1 MQTKKCYNLFSMR
14 LYTKITTRI
23 GLLIKH
29 KFDSLKT
36 DTLHVTNEMIL
47 DEESTMKLNLNEVKL
62 RNQEEK

>member
-1 MQTKKCYNLFSMR
+1 MR

-23 GLLIKH
+23 GLLIKN

-47 DEESTMKLNLNEVKL
+47 DEKSTMKLNLNEVKL